1 MDPVWGQVNS
11 FFEWAITHGAFWIY
25 SFLFLSAIVENIF
38 PPYPGDAVIF
48 AGGYLASSGHLNWL
62 LVFVSTAAGSW
73 AGLLILFWLG
83 RAKGRALL
91 MRKEGRWLSH
101 ENFLRFENWFS
112 RWGVAAIIF
121 GRFLAGIR
129 SGVALA
135 AGIAGVSWKKILIF
149 GLLSVLI
156 WNGILISLARLV
168 ENNWEGL
175 YHWFGLYNRLVLAA
189 LATVLILWVLRFWR
203 RKKRAAKT

>member
-11 FFEWAITHGAFWIY
+11 FFEWATTQGAFWIY
-25 SFLFLSAIVENIF
+25 SFLFISAIVENIF

-48 AGGYLASSGHLNWL
+48 AGGYLASSGRLNWP
-62 LVFVSTAAGSW
+62 LVFVSTTVGSW

-91 MRKEGRWLSH
+91 IKKEGSWISH
-101 ENFLRFENWFS
+101 ENFVRFEAWFA
-112 RWGVAAIIF
+112 RWGVAVIIF
-121 GRFLAGIR
+121 GRFMAGIR

-135 AGIAGVSWKKILIF
+135 AGIAGLSWKKILIF

-168 ENNWEGL
+168 ENNWEEL

-189 LATVLILWVLRFWR
+189 LVVIIILSALRLW
-203 RKKRAAKT
+203 RKKRRGEKT

>member
-1 MDPVWGQVNS
+1 MDPIWGQFNS
-11 FFEWAITHGAFWIY
+11 FLDWATSHGAFWVY
-25 SFLFLSAIVENIF
+25 SFLFLSAIIENIF

-48 AGGYLASSGHLNWL
+48 SGGYLAFSGRLNWP
-62 LVFVSTAAGSW
+62 LVFFSTTAGSW

-83 RAKGRALL
+83 RAEGRSLL
-91 MRKEGRWLSH
+91 IKKEGRWISH
-101 ENFLRFENWFS
+101 ENFLRFENWFA
-112 RWGVAAIIF
+112 RWGVLVILF

-135 AGIAGVSWKKILIF
+135 AGIAGVSWKKILVF
-149 GLLSVLI
+149 GLLSVVI
-156 WNGILISLARLV
+156 WNGIIITLARLV

-189 LATVLILWVLRFWR
+189 LAVILILGVLRFR
-203 RKKRAAKT
+203 RKKRSAKT

>member
-1 MDPVWGQVNS
+1 MDPVWGQVNT
-11 FFEWAITHGAFWIY
+11 FFEWATTHGTFWVY
-25 SFLFLSAIVENIF
+25 TFLFVSAIVENIF

-48 AGGYLASSGHLNWL
+48 AGGYLASSGQLNWP
-62 LVFVSTAAGSW
+62 LVFVSTSAGSW

-83 RAKGRALL
+83 RTKGRALL
-91 MRKEGRWLSH
+91 IRKEGRWISH
-101 ENFLRFENWFS
+101 ENFVRFENWFS
-112 RWGVAAIIF
+112 RWGVAVIIF

-135 AGIAGVSWKKILIF
+135 AGVAGVSWKKILVF

-168 ENNWEGL
+168 ENNWEEL

-189 LATVLILWVLRFWR
+189 LAVILILWVLRLWR
-203 RKKRAAKT
+203 KGRARKT

>member
-1 MDPVWGQVNS
+1 MDPVWGPVNS
-11 FFEWAITHGAFWIY
+11 FFEWATTHGAFWLY
-25 SFLFLSAIVENIF
+25 AFLFASAIVENIF

-48 AGGYLASSGHLNWL
+48 AGGYLASSGRLNWP
-62 LVFVSTAAGSW
+62 LVFLSTTVGSW
-73 AGLLILFWLG
+73 AGLLILYWLG

-91 MRKEGRWLSH
+91 IRKEGSWISR
-101 ENFLRFENWFS
+101 ENFARFENWFA
-112 RWGVAAIIF
+112 RWGVATIIF
-121 GRFLAGIR
+121 GRFMAGIR

-135 AGIAGVSWKKILIF
+135 AGIAGVSWKKILVF

-168 ENNWEGL
+168 ENNWEEL

-189 LATVLILWVLRFWR
+189 LVVVFILWSLRFWR
-203 RKKRAAKT
+203 SKGAKKT